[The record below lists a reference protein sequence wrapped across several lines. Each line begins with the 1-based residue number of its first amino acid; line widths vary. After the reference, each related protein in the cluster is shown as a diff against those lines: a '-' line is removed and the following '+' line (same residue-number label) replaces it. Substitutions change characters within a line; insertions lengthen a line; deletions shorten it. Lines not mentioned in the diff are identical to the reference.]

1 MFQPRA
7 QTNIDLHP
15 RAGSLGNG
23 NQRLITVSR
32 GQCDSEDSPGVHQS
46 LSLCGK
52 EAASTATI
60 DH

>member
-1 MFQPRA
+1 MFQQRA

-23 NQRLITVSR
+23 SQRLITMSH
-32 GQCDSEDSPGVHQS
+32 GQCDCEDSTGVHQS
-46 LSLCGK
+46 LSQCGK
-52 EAASTATI
+52 EAASPATI